1 MGLVPHRAAKDASLR
16 SRSGVV
22 AGGDEQRCRGLRAD
36 AASAQQ
42 RRVGSF
48 AQAAQLGVKVL
59 DLRGESLVAAGQGA
73 QRPLGRSA
81 DEITVCVGPHP
92 GAGLDGAGR
101 VQCPQAVFDGLGGG
115 HDDSVDLVGGDG
127 AGLDRGAARH
137 TQGPDRLDA
146 SVGALGHHCGTAVER
161 GPRRCL
167 RVDGVGLAAAA
178 AHLAVRAVHIDD
190 VDAGS
195 REVPGEARAVGAGS
209 LHADAL
215 DAAVAAE
222 PSQQRRVAGGVRVER
237 GAAQDPSGAV
247 EDGGD
252 MGVLVGV
259 DPAEYGG
266 VVLCHDGDASLWS
279 SHCRGRHRPRRRTE
293 HSRCGLQG
301 SYRVTSVGPV
311 GARPADQRKPT
322 DPPQG
327 TTRGRLQLG
336 SDPLL
341 PTGPNHYE

>member
-16 SRSGVV
+16 SRSGLSPAATSSAAAVSAPMPQAPSS
-22 AGGDEQRCRGLRAD
+22 AGLARSHRRRSSASRCLICAVRAWWRRARQRSARL
-36 AASAQQ
+36 AAERTRSPCVSG
-42 RRVGSF
+42 RIR
-48 AQAAQLGVKVL
+48 AQAA
-59 DLRGESLVAAGQGA
+59 
-73 QRPLGRSA
+73 
-81 DEITVCVGPHP
+81 TV
-92 GAGLDGAGR
+92 R
-101 VQCPQAVFDGLGGG
+101 AVFSARRRSLTGSGAG

-161 GPRRCL
+161 GPCRWL

-178 AHLAVRAVHIDD
+178 AHLAVRAVRIDD

-222 PSQQRRVAGGVRVER
+222 PSQQRRAAGGVRVER
-237 GAAQDPSGAV
+237 GAAQDPCGAV

-252 MGVLVGV
+252 MGVVVG
-259 DPAEYGG
+259 AG
-266 VVLCHDGDASLWS
+266 
-279 SHCRGRHRPRRRTE
+279 PRRIR
-293 HSRCGLQG
+293 RG
-301 SYRVTSVGPV
+301 GPV
-311 GARPADQRKPT
+311 
-322 DPPQG
+322 
-327 TTRGRLQLG
+327 
-336 SDPLL
+336 S
-341 PTGPNHYE
+341 

>member
-1 MGLVPHRAAKDASLR
+1 MRAVFSARRRSLTGSGAVTTTASIWLAAT
-16 SRSGVV
+16 V
-22 AGGDEQRCRGLRAD
+22 RALT
-36 AASAQQ
+36 AERRAT
-42 RRVGSF
+42 RRVLIASTHPSALLGTT
-48 AQAAQLGVKVL
+48 AALPL
-59 DLRGESLVAAGQGA
+59 SAA
-73 QRPLGRSA
+73 
-81 DEITVCVGPHP
+81 
-92 GAGLDGAGR
+92 
-101 VQCPQAVFDGLGGG
+101 
-115 HDDSVDLVGGDG
+115 
-127 AGLDRGAARH
+127 
-137 TQGPDRLDA
+137 
-146 SVGALGHHCGTAVER
+146 
-161 GPRRCL
+161 RRCL

-195 REVPGEARAVGAGS
+195 REVPGEARAVGAG

-341 PTGPNHYE
+341 PTGPNHYECCK

>member
-1 MGLVPHRAAKDASLR
+1 M
-16 SRSGVV
+16 
-22 AGGDEQRCRGLRAD
+22 
-36 AASAQQ
+36 
-42 RRVGSF
+42 
-48 AQAAQLGVKVL
+48 
-59 DLRGESLVAAGQGA
+59 AAGQGA

-266 VVLCHDGDASLWS
+266 RSCVMMVMPPCGHLTVGGATGRDGGQNTHGVAYKAPIGSHPSGRSVRAPPTRESRQIHRRAPRGAGCNSGQTLSCRQGPTIMSVASERS
-279 SHCRGRHRPRRRTE
+279 
-293 HSRCGLQG
+293 
-301 SYRVTSVGPV
+301 
-311 GARPADQRKPT
+311 
-322 DPPQG
+322 
-327 TTRGRLQLG
+327 
-336 SDPLL
+336 
-341 PTGPNHYE
+341 